1 MSETSEDEQAQLQ
14 TSDEEEEELSGEE
27 EEEEVE
33 AEGSEDEDRV
43 EDDREH
49 EEEGESDS
57 EPEKGEQAEEQKLN
71 WKDLGL
77 NDTLCQACEE
87 LKWKAPSK
95 IQREA
100 IPVALQGKD
109 VIGLAETGSGKTGA
123 FALPILHALLENPQ
137 RYFALVLTPTRELAF
152 QIGEQFEALGD
163 SIGIKCCVV
172 VGGMDMVAQGLQ
184 LAKKPHIIV
193 ATPGRLVDHL
203 ENMKGFNLKA
213 IKYLVM
219 DEADRILNMDFEVEL
234 DKILKVLPR
243 ERRTFLFSATMTK
256 KVKKLQRASLKDPV
270 KVEVSNKY
278 QTVEQLQ
285 QSYLFVPVKYKD
297 VYLVHI
303 LNELAGNSFMIFCST
318 CNNTVKTALML
329 RALGLAAIPL
339 HGQMSQNKRLAALN
353 KFKAKN
359 RSILISTDVASRG
372 LDIPHVDVAVN
383 FDIPTHSKDYIH
395 RVGRTARA
403 GRSGKAITL
412 VSQYDIELYQ
422 RIEHLLGKQLPLYKC
437 EEDEVMALQ
446 ERVAEAQR
454 TAKLELKDLE
464 DTKGGR
470 GHKRGGDN
478 YDDSEHF
485 TGARKRFKT
494 MGGGGGGRGGKGGG
508 GQKSFGKKNWNKGK
522 QKR

>member
-1 MSETSEDEQAQLQ
+1 MSITSEDE
-14 TSDEEEEELSGEE
+14 ENIVSGEE
-27 EEEEVE
+27 EEEEE
-33 AEGSEDEDRV
+33 ASGDESNEEESNDEGSEQED
-43 EDDREH
+43 
-49 EEEGESDS
+49 EGEEKSQNENAEK
-57 EPEKGEQAEEQKLN
+57 EPT
-71 WKDLGL
+71 WRDLGL
-77 NDTLCQACEE
+77 NDTLCKACEE

-95 IQREA
+95 IQKEA

-123 FALPILHALLENPQ
+123 FALPILQALLDNPQ
-137 RYFALVLTPTRELAF
+137 RYFALILTPTRELAF
-152 QIGEQFEALGD
+152 QISEQFEALGS
-163 SIGIKCCVV
+163 SIGVKCCVV
-172 VGGMDMVAQGLQ
+172 VGGMDMVSQALQ
-184 LAKKPHIIV
+184 LGKKPHIII

-203 ENMKGFNLKA
+203 ENLKGFNLKA

-270 KVEVSNKY
+270 KVEVSNKF

-285 QSYLFVPVKYKD
+285 QYYIFIPVKYKD

-372 LDIPHVDVAVN
+372 LDIPHVDVVLN

-403 GRSGKAITL
+403 GRAGKAITF
-412 VSQYDIELYQ
+412 VTQYDVELYQ

-446 ERVAEAQR
+446 ERVSEAQR
-454 TAKLELKDLE
+454 TAKLELKDIE
-464 DTKGGR
+464 ESKGTKGRFKKG
-470 GHKRGGDN
+470 GGDD

-485 TGARKRFKT
+485 TGARKRMKT
-494 MGGGGGGRGGKGGG
+494 GGGGGKTNW
-508 GQKSFGKKNWNKGK
+508 KKA
-522 QKR
+522 KRK